1 MFGQPKAV
9 FRQGYPLSRHNWL
22 TWFFV
27 GSKMDIHVAIT
38 EYLPGKSLL
47 LCGLGGGFIGWFML
61 QKI

>member
-38 EYLPGKSLL
+38 EYLPGKKP
-47 LCGLGGGFIGWFML
+47 FAVWGWFYMNFAGSTL
-61 QKI
+61 Y